1 MTQNM
6 KYPSSA
12 CPSNYLDAMYRI
24 NQVGIPALRKYCEG
38 KRYPVRT
45 FDRDLAIIRQLLS
58 GESPSRLSDIYGI
71 NRNSICVIPKRYA
84 KYAQA
89 CKKEIERSNN
99 KQ

>member
-24 NQVGIPALRKYCEG
+24 NQVGIPALRKYCET
-38 KRYPVRT
+38 KRNPVHS
-45 FDRDLAIIRQLLS
+45 FDRDLETIRQLLS

-71 NRNSICVIPKRYA
+71 NRNSICAIPRRYA

-89 CKKEIERSNN
+89 CKRKMEE
-99 KQ
+99 